1 MTASAVDGQ
10 AGDAA
15 GQQRTAIVSIVAATL
30 LVALKLGTG
39 LLTGSLALVS
49 AGIESSGDVVAAVV
63 TFFAIRVGGRPA
75 DPEHPYG
82 HRRVENLSALA
93 EAAILIAGGT
103 VVVVEA
109 ITRLAH
115 GGEALHPAWYVFVVI
130 VVAIA
135 VDLSRVLVSL
145 RTARRYGSAALRSNA
160 FHFAGDMAGSIA
172 VLAGLAA
179 VSAGF
184 EQGDAVAAL
193 VVAAII
199 FAAAI
204 RLVFENALVLMDTA
218 PAAAQATARAAITGL
233 GSDIEVHR
241 LRLRESAGRYF
252 ADVVVSVPPGRAV
265 VEGHA
270 AASAVEDA
278 IEAALPNSDVVVHVE
293 PRLGGLD
300 LRDRVLAIALTQPL
314 VREAHD
320 ITIFEHGERVSVSLH
335 LKLPADIS
343 LKEAHQV
350 AEGVEAAIGRLPRVG
365 DVRTHLE
372 PLEQPVA
379 SDLKAGAD
387 DRETVAAIGE
397 LVLQQTGQRARDVR
411 VLPTPH
417 GIVVFLD
424 VPVGASASLTDA
436 HRQASELEEALR
448 RRLPKVADVVVH
460 TEP

>member
-1 MTASAVDGQ
+1 MTATAVDTQTRDG
-10 AGDAA
+10 A

-109 ITRLAH
+109 ITRLAR

-179 VSAGF
+179 ASAGF

-199 FAAAI
+199 YAAAI
-204 RLVFENALVLMDTA
+204 RLV
-218 PAAAQATARAAITGL
+218 
-233 GSDIEVHR
+233 
-241 LRLRESAGRYF
+241 
-252 ADVVVSVPPGRAV
+252 
-265 VEGHA
+265 
-270 AASAVEDA
+270 
-278 IEAALPNSDVVVHVE
+278 
-293 PRLGGLD
+293 
-300 LRDRVLAIALTQPL
+300 
-314 VREAHD
+314 
-320 ITIFEHGERVSVSLH
+320 
-335 LKLPADIS
+335 
-343 LKEAHQV
+343 
-350 AEGVEAAIGRLPRVG
+350 
-365 DVRTHLE
+365 
-372 PLEQPVA
+372 
-379 SDLKAGAD
+379 
-387 DRETVAAIGE
+387 
-397 LVLQQTGQRARDVR
+397 
-411 VLPTPH
+411 
-417 GIVVFLD
+417 
-424 VPVGASASLTDA
+424 
-436 HRQASELEEALR
+436 
-448 RRLPKVADVVVH
+448 
-460 TEP
+460 